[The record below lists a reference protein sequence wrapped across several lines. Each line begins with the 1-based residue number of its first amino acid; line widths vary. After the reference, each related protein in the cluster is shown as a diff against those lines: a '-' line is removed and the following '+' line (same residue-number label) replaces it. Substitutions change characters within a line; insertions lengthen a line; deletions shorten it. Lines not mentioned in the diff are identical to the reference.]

1 MSASQAEWIRHRER
15 GSAWLLRLMTWLSL
29 HAGRRASRP
38 LLHGIALYFFLF
50 APAARRAS
58 LDYLRRVLGRP
69 PRPQD
74 RYRQILCFATTIHDR
89 VYLLNDRYDQFD
101 IEVEGESLL
110 REAVASGRG
119 VFLMGAHLG
128 SFEVV
133 RSLGRSHTIAPLV
146 MAMYEDNTR
155 RINATLAAINP
166 AAAPEIVPLGRMESM
181 IRIGER
187 LDAGAFVGV
196 LADRT
201 LGAEAVHPVGFLGA
215 PAGFPLGPMR
225 AAAILRRQVIFM
237 AGLYLGGNRYQLV
250 FEPVAD
256 FSDVERVDRNARVVA
271 AVERYALLLEKY
283 CRRAPY
289 DWFNFFDFWQA
300 GNAAA

>member
-1 MSASQAEWIRHRER
+1 
-15 GSAWLLRLMTWLSL
+15 
-29 HAGRRASRP
+29 
-38 LLHGIALYFFLF
+38 
-50 APAARRAS
+50 
-58 LDYLRRVLGRP
+58 
-69 PRPQD
+69 
-74 RYRQILCFATTIHDR
+74 
-89 VYLLNDRYDQFD
+89 
-101 IEVEGESLL
+101 
-110 REAVASGRG
+110 
-119 VFLMGAHLG
+119 
-128 SFEVV
+128 
-133 RSLGRSHTIAPLV
+133 